1 MTNLADQT
9 NIMQRELDRARSLA
23 LRSLMKVAHREYA
36 PAVAELREAI
46 ETDPD
51 LISRFCV
58 FLARG
63 GTAIRDQIDV
73 ALITLLQAAVEF
85 PEYREAGRLLL
96 FGSDVYDIAEP
107 YGDLSGLPPFRVF
120 RIAQFVDQ
128 SDRKVARLLK
138 SSMRDYIH
146 MFEQDVQRFDS
157 VALLNRSNL
166 RWAYK
171 RFHIKPNDR
180 AQAILF
186 DNNPPSDSK
195 FAAIKQ
201 IVAEEDVAEKAKLI
215 VEAKIPY
222 RIASTLIPK
231 MNAAAGVALVA
242 AMSPTEALNS
252 RQWIESSGL
261 LNIEEVKSLYL
272 GKVAKATKSI
282 ASADHRASAQGS
294 DTEVE
299 AAVQSA
305 KQSATE
311 REQRIASNL
320 LLLVDI
326 SGSMNLAID
335 IAMKFGARIAPLCDG
350 DLMVIA
356 HNTEGR
362 IIEVPSDQRDQL
374 SVWEQAFKGIRAG
387 GGTNHQR
394 GLIRALEVGFMPQSV
409 VLITDGGENGGDF
422 TLNLS
427 NFAANTSFEP
437 HVVMIHLDGQANVLG
452 PKLEASSLR
461 YDEFNFDGDYYLF
474 DQVGAILGGPA
485 AKSLVQRVLDTE
497 LPRRIQ

>member
-1 MTNLADQT
+1 MTD
-9 NIMQRELDRARSLA
+9 IMQMELDRARSLA

-36 PAVAELREAI
+36 PAVTELREAI
-46 ETDPD
+46 EHDPD

-58 FLARG
+58 FLALG

-73 ALITLLQAAVEF
+73 ALITLLQAAAGF
-85 PEYREAGRLLL
+85 PEYREAGKLLL
-96 FGSDVYDIAEP
+96 LGSDVYDVAEP
-107 YGDLSGLPPFRVF
+107 YQDLTALPPFRIF
-120 RIAQFVDQ
+120 RIAQFIDQ

-138 SSMRDYIH
+138 SAMRDYIGAL
-146 MFEQDVQRFDS
+146 EQDVQRFDS
-157 VALLNRSNL
+157 VALLNRTNL

-171 RFHIKPNDR
+171 RFHIKPSDR

-186 DNNPPSDSK
+186 DNNPPTDSK

-201 IVAEEDVAEKAKLI
+201 IVAEPDIAKKAALI

-231 MNAAAGVALVA
+231 MDATAGIALVA

-252 RQWIESSGL
+252 RKWVESSGL
-261 LNIEEVKSLYL
+261 LTMPEVKQLYL
-272 GKVAKATKSI
+272 SKIAKATKSV
-282 ASADHRASAQGS
+282 ASADHRASAQGV
-294 DTEVE
+294 DEEVE

-305 KQSATE
+305 KQTATE
-311 REQRIASNL
+311 QEQRIASNL

-326 SGSMNLAID
+326 SGSMTPAID
-335 IAMKFGARIAPLCDG
+335 IAVKFGARIAPLCDG

-362 IIEVPSDQRDQL
+362 IVDVPADQRDQL
-374 SVWEQAFKGIRAG
+374 GAWEQAFKGIRAG
-387 GGTNHQR
+387 GGTAHQR
-394 GLIRALEVGFMPQSV
+394 GLTKALEAGFVPQSI
-409 VLITDGGENGGDF
+409 VLVTDGGERQLNF
-422 TLNLS
+422 TQNLE
-427 NFAANTSFEP
+427 NFAANTGFEP
-437 HVVMIHLDGQANVLG
+437 HVVMIRVDGDPNYLG
-452 PKLEASSLR
+452 ERLSQSSIR
-461 YDEFNFDGDYYLF
+461 YDELYFDGDYYLF

-497 LPRRIQ
+497 LPRRV